1 MKAITYVRGVLTII
15 SEGNY
20 FLKEVDKPSFITGNV
35 FYYEPTLQLMDGKP
49 LSQELIEKA
58 KDYIDTFVFPKEP
71 EVEIAPPL
79 LYINTNGEFLGA
91 ILHPQD
97 GYQVV
102 DEAPDTSLTYPVF
115 MDGVFKES
123 CLVYK
128 DTNRYAGVGFIS
140 MIGGTY
146 YAPYP
151 VDTEPFSIS
160 YYFYNK
166 DLLLWDISLEDAKT
180 CKINGLMAKQ
190 QAEVTEFLGTLAFGE
205 MSSFL
210 KQADEALAWE
220 KDNSLATPFID
231 KILISRNLGE
241 DRETFLALVLYKSK
255 LFEDFYATNLGKFQ
269 GLMKLV
275 DRAVSIDEVK
285 SIVW

>member
-1 MKAITYVRGVLTII
+1 MRVISYVYGILTVIRGDDMYRDYTSKPEFI
-15 SEGNY
+15 SG
-20 FLKEVDKPSFITGNV
+20 ST
-35 FYYEPTLQLMDGKP
+35 FYYEPTLKQTDGR
-49 LSQELIEKA
+49 ELTTTEIEDANKFIDSFEFIKA
-58 KDYIDTFVFPKEP
+58 DINVDVYAHCVDNDGNYLGYIVNNSKYREVLIDLDDDISNKYYDGTSFVDR
-71 EVEIAPPL
+71 L
-79 LYINTNGEFLGA
+79 LVN
-91 ILHPQD
+91 
-97 GYQVV
+97 
-102 DEAPDTSLTYPVF
+102 
-115 MDGVFKES
+115 
-123 CLVYK
+123 K
-128 DTNRYAGVGFIS
+128 DTNYYSG
-140 MIGGTY
+140 IGDTRTALNTY
-146 YAPYP
+146 YAPNTIG
-151 VDTEPFSIS
+151 DTPFSLS

-275 DRAVSIDEVK
+275 DRVVSIDEVK